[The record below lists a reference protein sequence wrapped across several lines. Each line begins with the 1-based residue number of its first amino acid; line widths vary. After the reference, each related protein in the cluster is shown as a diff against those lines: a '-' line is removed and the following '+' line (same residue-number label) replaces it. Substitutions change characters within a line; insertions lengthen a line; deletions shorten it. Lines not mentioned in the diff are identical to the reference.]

1 MLEFTKR
8 AKRVINEIAQDEAK
22 RLGSDF
28 IGPEHILLGL
38 LKEEDS
44 VAIKILTNLNIS
56 LNELRKEVEKRT
68 REGSGA
74 LLMDVSQ
81 GHDRYQKLIEISKE
95 EAKRLKHNYVG
106 TEHILLALLRDNN
119 NIAGGALSSFSVN
132 YNVIKSEILRLL
144 GAPPASAVGVGAGQS
159 STANPSSNP
168 GRPEKSKTPIL
179 DEFARDLTQLA
190 RDKKLDPVIG
200 RAKEIERVIQI
211 LSRKTK
217 NNPVLIG
224 ESGVGKTAIVEG
236 LASAVVDKLVPD
248 LLFNKRV
255 LSLDLA
261 SLIAGTKYRGEF
273 EERLKKIMKEIVS
286 STNIII
292 FIDELHTLIGAGAA
306 EGAVDA
312 ANILKPALA
321 RGELQCIGATTLTE
335 YRKYIEKD
343 SALERRFQTVKVE
356 EPSVDDAILI
366 LGGLKKAYE
375 AHHKVRYSPKAL
387 EQAVK
392 MSHRYINDRFLP
404 DKAID
409 VIDEAGAKARLAN
422 CQRPT
427 EIKEVEEEIKQLS
440 LKKEELVRSQEYEKA
455 ASIRDEVNR
464 KKQELENKIAEW
476 QEKMEGFSVS
486 IEEEDILSIVSSW
499 TGIPLNRMEE
509 SENHKLLNMEDYL
522 KKRVIGQDEAIEKI
536 SKAVRRSRTG
546 LKSER
551 RPTGSFIFLGPTGVG
566 KTELA
571 KALAEQ
577 LFGNDDKML
586 RVDMSEYMEPH
597 SVSRLI
603 GAPPGYVGYDDGG
616 QLTEFVRR
624 KPYSIVLLDEI
635 EKAHHDVFNI
645 LLQIME
651 EGNLT
656 DSKGRKVN
664 FRDTILIMTSNI
676 AANQIT
682 KGGRLGFE
690 DFESE
695 REKYKTQQARDELK
709 KHFSP
714 EFLNRVDEVVYFQPL
729 EKENIVRIVDIMLVD
744 FNKRLRERKIR
755 VELTLAAKE
764 HFAEVGYDKTYG
776 ARPLRRVFQRELED
790 YLATETLK
798 GSYENPTIIHM
809 DHVEG
814 SFVYRNESWEDMEKD
829 IALEKASSNDDLDM
843 ESEKEVALV

>member
-38 LKEEDS
+38 LREEDS
-44 VAIKILTNLNIS
+44 VAIKILTNLNIN
-56 LNELRKEVEKRT
+56 LNELKKEVEKRT
-68 REGSGA
+68 RENSGA
-74 LLMDVSQ
+74 LLLDVSQ
-81 GHDRYQKLIEISKE
+81 GQDKYQKMIEVSKE

-119 NIAGGALSSFSVN
+119 NIAGGSLSSFSVN

-144 GAPPASAVGVGAGQS
+144 GAPPASAVGAGTGTQQ
-159 STANPSSNP
+159 TQQQTTQAPP
-168 GRPEKSKTPIL
+168 RQEKSKTPIL

-190 RDKKLDPVIG
+190 KEKKLDPVIG

-217 NNPVLIG
+217 NNPVLVG

-236 LASAVVDKLVPD
+236 LAQAVVEKLVPD
-248 LLFNKRV
+248 LLFEKRV

-286 STNIII
+286 SQNIII

-321 RGELQCIGATTLTE
+321 RGELQCIGATTSNE

-343 SALERRFQTVKVE
+343 SALERRFQMVKVA

-366 LGGLKKAYE
+366 LDGLKKAYE
-375 AHHKVRYSPKAL
+375 AHHKVRYSAKAL

-392 MSHRYINDRFLP
+392 LSHRYINDRFLP

-409 VIDEAGAKARLAN
+409 IIDEAGAKARLAN
-422 CQRPT
+422 CQRPA
-427 EIKEVEEEIKQLS
+427 EIKDIEEEIKTLS
-440 LKKEELVRSQEYEKA
+440 TKKEDLVRGQEYEKA
-455 ASIRDEVNR
+455 AAVRDEVNR
-464 KKQELENKIAEW
+464 KKILLEEKTKQW
-476 QEKMEGFSVS
+476 QERIEGYAVS
-486 IEEEDILSIVSSW
+486 IEEEDILSVVSLW
-499 TGIPLNRMEE
+499 TGIPLKKMEQT
-509 SENHKLLNMEDYL
+509 ENNKLLNLEN
-522 KKRVIGQDEAIEKI
+522 VIKDRIVGQTEAIDKVAR
-536 SKAVRRSRTG
+536 AVRRSRTG
-546 LKSER
+546 LKSEK

-577 LFGNDDKML
+577 LFGSEDAML
-586 RVDMSEYMEPH
+586 RIDMSEYMEPH
-597 SVSRLI
+597 AVSRLI

-624 KPYSIVLLDEI
+624 RPYSLVLLDEI
-635 EKAHHDVFNI
+635 EKAHHDLFNI

-656 DSKGRKVN
+656 DTKGRKVN
-664 FRDTILIMTSNI
+664 FRDTIIIMTSNI
-676 AANQIT
+676 AAKEIS

-690 DFESE
+690 DFEQE
-695 REKYKTQQARDELK
+695 REQYKADQAREQLK
-709 KHFSP
+709 KHFNP
-714 EFLNRVDEVVYFQPL
+714 EFLNRVDEVVYFAPL
-729 EKENIVRIVDIMLVD
+729 KKEEIVLIVDIMLKD
-744 FNKRLRERKIR
+744 FNKRLTEKK
-755 VELTLAAKE
+755 VYVDLTGPAKE
-764 HFAEVGYDKTYG
+764 HFATIGYDQNYG

-790 YLATETLK
+790 YMAVQSLK
-798 GSYENPTIIHM
+798 GVYENPTKIAV
-809 DHVEG
+809 DLVDGKLTFAE
-814 SFVYRNESWEDMEKD
+814 SPWTDYKEPVKKDDDSSPNEEER
-829 IALEKASSNDDLDM
+829 DL
-843 ESEKEVALV
+843 ALV

>member
-38 LKEEDS
+38 LREEDS
-44 VAIKILTNLNIS
+44 VAIKILTNLNIN

-74 LLMDVSQ
+74 LLLDVSQ
-81 GHDRYQKLIEISKE
+81 GQDKYQKMIEVSKE

-119 NIAGGALSSFSVN
+119 NIAGGSLSSFSVN

-144 GAPPASAVGVGAGQS
+144 GAPPSGAVGGGTTGSQTTGQS
-159 STANPSSNP
+159 QTQTATP
-168 GRPEKSKTPIL
+168 RQEKSKTPIL

-190 RDKKLDPVIG
+190 REKKLDPVIG
-200 RAKEIERVIQI
+200 RSKEIERVIQI

-217 NNPVLIG
+217 NNPVLVG

-236 LASAVVDKLVPD
+236 LAQAVVEKLVPD
-248 LLFNKRV
+248 LLFDKRV

-273 EERLKKIMKEIVS
+273 EERLKKIMKEIVTS
-286 STNIII
+286 QNIII

-321 RGELQCIGATTLTE
+321 RGELQCIGATTNNE

-343 SALERRFQTVKVE
+343 SALERRFQMVKVL
-356 EPSVDDAILI
+356 EPSVDDAVLI
-366 LGGLKKAYE
+366 LDGLKKAYE
-375 AHHKVRYSPKAL
+375 AHHKVRYSEKAI

-392 MSHRYINDRFLP
+392 LSHRYINDRFLP

-409 VIDEAGAKARLAN
+409 IIDEAGAKARLAN
-422 CQRPT
+422 CQRPN
-427 EIKEVEEEIKQLS
+427 EIKEIEEEIKALS
-440 LKKEELVRSQEYEKA
+440 VKKEDLVRSQEYEKA
-455 ASIRDEVNR
+455 AAVRDEVNR
-464 KKQELENKIAEW
+464 KKSQLEEKTKQW
-476 QEKMEGFSVS
+476 QERMEGYAVS
-486 IEEEDILSIVSSW
+486 IEEEDILSVVSLW
-499 TGIPLNRMEE
+499 TGIPLKKMEQ
-509 SENHKLLNMEDYL
+509 SENTKLLNLEEDI
-522 KKRVIGQDEAIEKI
+522 KSRIVGQTEAIEKVAR
-536 SKAVRRSRTG
+536 AVRRSRTG
-546 LKSER
+546 LKSEK

-577 LFGNDDKML
+577 LFGSEDNML
-586 RVDMSEYMEPH
+586 RIDMSEYMEPH
-597 SVSRLI
+597 AVSRLI

-624 KPYSIVLLDEI
+624 KPYSLVLLDEI
-635 EKAHHDVFNI
+635 EKAHHDLFNI

-656 DSKGRKVN
+656 DTKGRKVN
-664 FRDTILIMTSNI
+664 FRDTIIIMTSNI
-676 AANQIT
+676 AAKEIS

-690 DFESE
+690 DFAEE
-695 REKYKTQQARDELK
+695 RETYKAEQAREQLK
-709 KHFSP
+709 KHFNP
-714 EFLNRVDEVVYFQPL
+714 EFLNRVDEVVYFAPL
-729 EKENIVRIVDIMLVD
+729 KKEEIVSIVDIMLKD
-744 FNKRLRERKIR
+744 FNKRLTEKKVL
-755 VELTLAAKE
+755 VELTLGAKE
-764 HFAEVGYDKTYG
+764 HFATIGYDQNYG

-790 YLATETLK
+790 YMAVQSLK
-798 GSYENPTIIHM
+798 GVYDNPTKILVDLADGKLVYSETPWSDYKEIPKK
-809 DHVEG
+809 DDG
-814 SFVYRNESWEDMEKD
+814 SSPNTEEKD
-829 IALEKASSNDDLDM
+829 L
-843 ESEKEVALV
+843 ALV

>member
-44 VAIKILTNLNIS
+44 VAIKILTNLNIN

-81 GHDRYQKLIEISKE
+81 GHDRYLKLIELSKE

-144 GAPPASAVGVGAGQS
+144 GAPPASAVGVGSGHTGSSQS
-159 STANPSSNP
+159 SSSS
-168 GRPEKSKTPIL
+168 RQEKSKTPIL

-200 RAKEIERVIQI
+200 RSKEIERVIQI

-236 LASAVVDKLVPD
+236 LASAIVEKQVPD

-286 STNIII
+286 SNNIII

-321 RGELQCIGATTLTE
+321 RGELQCIGATTITE

-356 EPSVDDAILI
+356 EPSVEDAIRI

-375 AHHKVRYSPKAL
+375 AHHRVRYSDKAL

-392 MSHRYINDRFLP
+392 MSHRYINDRYLP

-409 VIDEAGAKARLAN
+409 IIDEAGAKARLAN
-422 CQRPT
+422 SRRPN
-427 EIKEVEEEIKQLS
+427 EIKAIEEEIKVLS
-440 LKKEELVRSQEYEKA
+440 ARKEELVRSQEYEKA

-464 KKQELENKIAEW
+464 KKQELETKLAEW

-486 IEEEDILSIVSSW
+486 IEEEDILGIVSNW

-509 SENHKLLNMEDYL
+509 DENKKLLNIEEAL
-522 KKRVIGQDEAIEKI
+522 RKRVVGQDEAIEKI
-536 SKAVRRSRTG
+536 ARAVRRSRTG
-546 LKSER
+546 LKNER
-551 RPTGSFIFLGPTGVG
+551 RPTGSFMFLGPTGVG

-586 RVDMSEYMEPH
+586 RIDMSEYMEPH

-603 GAPPGYVGYDDGG
+603 GAPPGYIGYDDGG

-624 KPYSIVLLDEI
+624 KPYSIILLDEI
-635 EKAHHDVFNI
+635 EKAHPDVFNI

-676 AANQIT
+676 AAKEIT

-690 DFESE
+690 DSESE
-695 REKYKTQQARDELK
+695 KEKYKSELATEELK

-714 EFLNRVDEVVYFQPL
+714 EFLNRLDEVVYFQPL
-729 EKENIVRIVDIMLVD
+729 DKENIVRIVDIMLGD
-744 FNKRLRERKIR
+744 FNKRLKDKKIR
-755 VELTLAAKE
+755 VELTPAAKE
-764 HFAEVGYDKTYG
+764 HFAEIGYDKVYG

-798 GSYENPTIIHM
+798 GAYDKPTIIRM
-809 DHVEG
+809 DYVEG
-814 SFVYRNESWEDMEKD
+814 SFVYKNEEWVLTEEERKLEKSPEDETGNESPR
-829 IALEKASSNDDLDM
+829 
-843 ESEKEVALV
+843 EVALV

>member
-38 LKEEDS
+38 LREEDS
-44 VAIKILTNLNIS
+44 VAIKILTNLNIN
-56 LNELRKEVEKRT
+56 LNELKKEVEKRT
-68 REGSGA
+68 RENSGA
-74 LLMDVSQ
+74 LLLDVSQ
-81 GHDRYQKLIEISKE
+81 GQDKYQKMIEVSKE

-119 NIAGGALSSFSVN
+119 NIAGGSLSSFSVN

-144 GAPPASAVGVGAGQS
+144 GAPPASAVGAGAGNQQS
-159 STANPSSNP
+159 QQQTAQAPP
-168 GRPEKSKTPIL
+168 RQEKSKTPIL

-190 RDKKLDPVIG
+190 KDKKLDPVIG
-200 RAKEIERVIQI
+200 RSKEIERVIQI

-217 NNPVLIG
+217 NNPVLVG

-236 LASAVVDKLVPD
+236 LAQAVVEKLVPD
-248 LLFNKRV
+248 LLFDKRV

-273 EERLKKIMKEIVS
+273 EERLKKIMKEIVTS
-286 STNIII
+286 QNIII

-321 RGELQCIGATTLTE
+321 RGELQCIGATTSNE

-343 SALERRFQTVKVE
+343 SALERRFQMVKVA
-356 EPSVDDAILI
+356 EPSVEDAILI
-366 LGGLKKAYE
+366 LDGLKKAYE
-375 AHHKVRYSPKAL
+375 AHHKVRYSAKAL

-392 MSHRYINDRFLP
+392 LSHRYINDRFLP

-409 VIDEAGAKARLAN
+409 IIDEAGAKARLAN

-427 EIKEVEEEIKQLS
+427 EIKDIEEEIKTLS
-440 LKKEELVRSQEYEKA
+440 TKKEDLVRGQEYEKA
-455 ASIRDEVNR
+455 AAVRDDVNR
-464 KKQELENKIAEW
+464 KKILLEEKTKQW
-476 QEKMEGFSVS
+476 QERIEGFAVS
-486 IEEEDILSIVSSW
+486 IEEEDILSVVSLW
-499 TGIPLNRMEE
+499 TGIPLKKMEQT
-509 SENHKLLNMEDYL
+509 ENNKLLNLEN
-522 KKRVIGQDEAIEKI
+522 VIKDRIVGQTEAIDKVAR
-536 SKAVRRSRTG
+536 AVRRSRTG
-546 LKSER
+546 LKSEK

-577 LFGNDDKML
+577 LFGSQDSML
-586 RVDMSEYMEPH
+586 RIDMSEYMEPH
-597 SVSRLI
+597 AVSRLI

-624 KPYSIVLLDEI
+624 RPYSLVLLDEI
-635 EKAHHDVFNI
+635 EKAHHDLFNI

-656 DSKGRKVN
+656 DTKGRKVN
-664 FRDTILIMTSNI
+664 FRDTIIIMTSNI
-676 AANQIT
+676 AAKEIS

-690 DFESE
+690 DFEEE
-695 REKYKTQQARDELK
+695 REQYKADQAREQLK
-709 KHFSP
+709 KHFNP
-714 EFLNRVDEVVYFQPL
+714 EFLNRVDEVVYFAPL
-729 EKENIVRIVDIMLVD
+729 KKEEIVLIVDIMLKD
-744 FNKRLRERKIR
+744 FNKRLTEKKVH
-755 VELTLAAKE
+755 VELTGAAKE
-764 HFAEVGYDKTYG
+764 HFATVGYDQNYG

-790 YLATETLK
+790 YMAVQSLK
-798 GSYENPTIIHM
+798 GVYENPTKIAV
-809 DHVEG
+809 DLVDG
-814 SFVYRNESWEDMEKD
+814 KLSFTESPWTDYKEPVK
-829 IALEKASSNDDLDM
+829 NDDDSSPNEEERDL
-843 ESEKEVALV
+843 ALV

>member
-44 VAIKILTNLNIS
+44 VAIKILTNLNIN

-68 REGSGA
+68 REGATA

-81 GHDRYQKLIEISKE
+81 GHDRYQKLIDLSKE

-119 NIAGGALSSFSVN
+119 NIAGGSLSSFSVN

-144 GAPPASAVGVGAGQS
+144 GAPPASAVGVGAGQGS
-159 STANPSSNP
+159 GQQQQAQP
-168 GRPEKSKTPIL
+168 RPEKSKTPIL

-190 RDKKLDPVIG
+190 REKKLDPVIG
-200 RAKEIERVIQI
+200 RSKEIERVIQI

-321 RGELQCIGATTLTE
+321 RGELQCIGATTITE

-343 SALERRFQTVKVE
+343 SALERRFQTVKVD

-375 AHHKVRYSPKAL
+375 THHKVTYSSKAL
-387 EQAVK
+387 EQAVR
-392 MSHRYINDRFLP
+392 MTHRYINDRYLP

-422 CQRPT
+422 CQRPS
-427 EIKEVEEEIKQLS
+427 EIKGIEEEIKQLS
-440 LKKEELVRSQEYEKA
+440 VKKEELVRAQEYEKA

-464 KKQELENKIAEW
+464 KKQELENKTAEW
-476 QEKMEGFSVS
+476 HEKMEGFSVS
-486 IEEEDILSIVSSW
+486 IEEEDILSIVSTW

-509 SENHKLLNMEDYL
+509 TENQKLLNMEEFL
-522 KKRVIGQDEAIEKI
+522 MKRVVGQDEAIQKI
-536 SKAVRRSRTG
+536 AKAVRRSRTG
-546 LKSER
+546 LKSEK
-551 RPTGSFIFLGPTGVG
+551 RPTGSFMFLGPTGVG

-571 KALAEQ
+571 KALTEQ

-586 RVDMSEYMEPH
+586 RVDMSEYMEAH

-624 KPYSIVLLDEI
+624 KPYAVILLDEI

-676 AANQIT
+676 AAKEIT

-695 REKYKTQQARDELK
+695 REKYKTEQAREELK

-714 EFLNRVDEVVYFQPL
+714 EFLNRVDEVVYFKSL
-729 EKENIVRIVDIMLVD
+729 EQESIVRIVDIMLED
-744 FNKRLRERKIR
+744 FNKRLLERRIK
-755 VELTLAAKE
+755 VVLTEPAKK
-764 HFAEVGYDKTYG
+764 HFAEIGYDQNYG

-798 GSYENPTIIHM
+798 GTYENPTIIDM
-809 DHVEG
+809 DFVEG
-814 SFVYRNESWEDMEKD
+814 SFVYKNSEWMD
-829 IALEKASSNDDLDM
+829 IDKETGSDSEGGNGRDS

>member
-44 VAIKILTNLNIS
+44 VAIKILTNLNIN

-68 REGSGA
+68 RESSGA

-81 GHDRYQKLIEISKE
+81 GHDRYQKMIEISKD

-119 NIAGGALSSFSVN
+119 NVAGGSLSSFSVN
-132 YNVIKSEILRLL
+132 YSVIKSEILRLL
-144 GAPPASAVGVGAGQS
+144 GAPPASAAVGVGPSQGPGA
-159 STANPSSNP
+159 STSPP
-168 GRPEKSKTPIL
+168 RPEKSKTPIL
-179 DEFARDLTQLA
+179 DEFARDLTQMA

-200 RAKEIERVIQI
+200 RSKEIERVIQI

-236 LASAVVDKLVPD
+236 LASAVIDKLVPD
-248 LLFNKRV
+248 LLFDKRV

-273 EERLKKIMKEIVS
+273 EERLKKIMKEIVT

-321 RGELQCIGATTLTE
+321 RGELQCIGATTITE

-366 LGGLKKAYE
+366 LDGLKKAYE
-375 AHHKVRYSPKAL
+375 IHHKVKYSPKAL
-387 EQAVK
+387 EQAVR
-392 MSHRYINDRFLP
+392 MSHRYINDRYLP

-409 VIDEAGAKARLAN
+409 IIDEAGAKARLAN
-422 CQRPT
+422 CQRPN
-427 EIKEVEEEIKQLS
+427 EIKDIEEDIKQLS
-440 LKKEELVRSQEYEKA
+440 LKKEELVRSQEYENA
-455 ASIRDEVNR
+455 ASIRDEVNLKR
-464 KKQELENKIAEW
+464 QELENRIQQW
-476 QEKMEGFSVS
+476 QEKMEGFAVN
-486 IEEEDILSIVSSW
+486 IEEDDILSIVSLW

-509 SENHKLLNMEDYL
+509 KENQKLLNMEEQL
-522 KKRVIGQDEAIEKI
+522 KERVVGQDEAIEKVA
-536 SKAVRRSRTG
+536 KAVRRSRTG
-546 LKSER
+546 LKNER

-577 LFGNDDKML
+577 LFGSDDKML

-597 SVSRLI
+597 AVSRLI

-676 AANQIT
+676 AAKEIS

-690 DFESE
+690 DFEHE
-695 REKYKTQQARDELK
+695 REKYKVDQAQDELK

-714 EFLNRVDEVVYFQPL
+714 EFLNRVDEVVYFKSL
-729 EKENIVRIVDIMLVD
+729 EKENIIRIVDIMLED
-744 FNKRLRERKIR
+744 FNKRLKERKIK
-755 VELTLAAKE
+755 VTLTEPAKV
-764 HFAEVGYDKTYG
+764 HFSEIGYDQAYG

-798 GSYENPTIIHM
+798 GAYADPSIIHM
-809 DHVEG
+809 DYVEG
-814 SFVYRNESWEDMEKD
+814 SFVYHNEPWLDIDVEENQSDSNGSSDQEPEK
-829 IALEKASSNDDLDM
+829 L
-843 ESEKEVALV
+843 VALV

>member
-8 AKRVINEIAQDEAK
+8 AKRVINEIAQEEAK
-22 RLGSDF
+22 RLGNDF

-44 VAIKILTNLNIS
+44 VAIKILTNLNIN
-56 LNELRKEVEKRT
+56 LNELRKDIERRT
-68 REGSGA
+68 KESSGSF
-74 LLMDVSQ
+74 LLDIAQ
-81 GHDRYQKLIEISKE
+81 GQDKYQKMIEISKE

-119 NIAGGALSSFSVN
+119 NTAGASLSSFSVN

-144 GAPPASAVGVGAGQS
+144 GAPPSGAAPQPAGNVGN
-159 STANPSSNP
+159 NPQQNP
-168 GRPEKSKTPIL
+168 PPRAEKSKTPIM
-179 DEFARDLTQLA
+179 DEFARDLTFMA
-190 RDKKLDPVIG
+190 KEKKLDPVIG
-200 RAKEIERVIQI
+200 REKEIQRVIQI

-236 LASAVVDKLVPD
+236 LALAIVEKTVPD
-248 LLFNKRV
+248 LLFDKRV

-273 EERLKKIMKEIVS
+273 EERLKKIMKEITTT
-286 STNIII
+286 TNIIL

-321 RGELQCIGATTLTE
+321 RGELQCIGATTITE

-343 SALERRFQTVKVE
+343 SALERRFQTVKVA
-356 EPSVDDAILI
+356 EPSITDSVTILM
-366 LGGLKKAYE
+366 GLKKAYE
-375 AHHKVRYSPKAL
+375 AHHKVKYSDKAI

-392 MSHRYINDRFLP
+392 LSSRYINDRFLP

-409 VIDEAGAKARLAN
+409 IIDEAGAKARLAN
-422 CQRPT
+422 CVRPQ
-427 EIKEVEEEIKQLS
+427 ELKDIEEEIKELS
-440 LKKEELVRSQEYEKA
+440 VKKEELVRSQEYEKA
-455 ASIRDEVNR
+455 ANVRDDVNK
-464 KKQELENKIAEW
+464 KKQLLEDKIKNW
-476 QEKMEGFSVS
+476 QERLDGFAVE
-486 IEEEDILSIVSSW
+486 ITEDDIRNVISQW
-499 TGIPLNRMEE
+499 TGVPLQRMEE
-509 SENHKLLNMEDYL
+509 SENLRLLEL
-522 KKRVIGQDEAIEKI
+522 EKTLHQRVVGQVEAIEKVA
-536 SKAVRRSRTG
+536 KAVRRSRTG
-546 LKSER
+546 LKNER
-551 RPTGSFIFLGPTGVG
+551 RPTGSFVFLGPTGVG

-571 KALAEQ
+571 KALSEQ
-577 LFGNDDKML
+577 LFGSDDKML
-586 RVDMSEYMEPH
+586 RLDMSEYMEPH

-624 KPYSIVLLDEI
+624 NPYSLVLLDEI
-635 EKAHHDVFNI
+635 EKAHHDLFNI

-676 AANQIT
+676 AAREIT

-690 DFESE
+690 TTAN
-695 REKYKTQQARDELK
+695 EKDAQKKDAVHDEMK
-709 KHFSP
+709 KYFTP
-714 EFLNRVDEVVYFQPL
+714 EFLNRLDEVVYFQPL
-729 EKENIVRIVDIMLVD
+729 KEEEITQIVDIMLKD
-744 FNKRLRERKIR
+744 FNKRLYDKKIR
-755 VELTLAAKE
+755 IDLTDEAKKHIAAK
-764 HFAEVGYDKTYG
+764 GYDKLYG
-776 ARPLRRVFQRELED
+776 ARPLRRVFQREFED
-790 YLATETLK
+790 YLATQTLK
-798 GSYENPTIIHM
+798 GSYTNPTIIQA
-809 DHVEG
+809 DFKEDTLVF
-814 SFVYRNESWEDMEKD
+814 SESNWSDYQERPKKDSPSEDEKD
-829 IALEKASSNDDLDM
+829 
-843 ESEKEVALV
+843 LVLV

>member
-44 VAIKILTNLNIS
+44 VAIKILTNLNINLS
-56 LNELRKEVEKRT
+56 ELRREVEKRT

-74 LLMDVSQ
+74 LLLDAAQ
-81 GHDRYQKLIEISKE
+81 GQDKYQKMIDVSKE

-119 NIAGGALSSFSVN
+119 NIAGGSLSSFSVN

-144 GAPPASAVGVGAGQS
+144 GAPPASAVGAG
-159 STANPSSNP
+159 TTPNPSASNP
-168 GRPEKSKTPIL
+168 PPRAEKSKTPIL

-190 RDKKLDPVIG
+190 KEKKLDPVIG
-200 RAKEIERVIQI
+200 RAKEIERVVQI

-248 LLFNKRV
+248 LLFDKRV

-286 STNIII
+286 SSNIII

-321 RGELQCIGATTLTE
+321 RGELQCIGATTITE

-343 SALERRFQTVKVE
+343 SALERRFQTVKVD

-375 AHHKVRYSPKAL
+375 VHHKVRYSAKAL
-387 EQAVK
+387 EQAVR
-392 MSHRYINDRFLP
+392 MSHRYINDRYLP

-409 VIDEAGAKARLAN
+409 IIDEAGAKARLAN
-422 CQRPT
+422 CQRPA
-427 EIKEVEEEIKQLS
+427 EIKEIEEEIKLLS
-440 LKKEELVRSQEYEKA
+440 VRKEDLVRAQEYENA

-464 KKQELENKIAEW
+464 KKQELEDKTKQW
-476 QEKMEGFSVS
+476 QEKMEGHAVD
-486 IEEEDILSIVSSW
+486 IEEEDILTIVSAW

-509 SENHKLLNMEDYL
+509 NENVKLLNIEDYL
-522 KKRVIGQDEAIEKI
+522 TKRVVGQVEAIEKI
-536 SKAVRRSRTG
+536 GRSVRRSRTG
-546 LKSER
+546 LKSEK

-577 LFGNDDKML
+577 LFGSDDKML

-603 GAPPGYVGYDDGG
+603 GAPPGYIGYDDGG

-624 KPYSIVLLDEI
+624 KPYSIILLDEI

-676 AANQIT
+676 AANEIS

-690 DFESE
+690 DFANEN
-695 REKYKTQQARDELK
+695 EKYKNDQAKDQLK

-729 EKENIVRIVDIMLVD
+729 ERENIVKIVDIMLLD
-744 FNKRLRERKIR
+744 FNKRLLEKKIK
-755 VELTLAAKE
+755 VELSLSAKE
-764 HFAEVGYDKTYG
+764 HFAEIGYDKAYG

-798 GSYENPTIIHM
+798 GSYENPSVISM
-809 DHVEG
+809 DYVEEKFQYENKPWDDFKEANAADKKESESNG
-814 SFVYRNESWEDMEKD
+814 SEPEKE
-829 IALEKASSNDDLDM
+829 IAL
-843 ESEKEVALV
+843 V

>member
-38 LKEEDS
+38 LREEDS
-44 VAIKILTNLNIS
+44 VAIKILTNLNIN

-74 LLMDVSQ
+74 LLLDVSQ
-81 GHDRYQKLIEISKE
+81 GQDKYQKMIEVSKE

-119 NIAGGALSSFSVN
+119 NIAGGSLSSFSVN

-144 GAPPASAVGVGAGQS
+144 GAPPSGAVGGTTGTQS
-159 STANPSSNP
+159 GPQSQTQQQAAP
-168 GRPEKSKTPIL
+168 RQEKSKTPIL

-190 RDKKLDPVIG
+190 REKKLDPVIG
-200 RAKEIERVIQI
+200 RSKEIERVIQI

-217 NNPVLIG
+217 NNPVLVG

-236 LASAVVDKLVPD
+236 LAQAVIEKLVPD
-248 LLFNKRV
+248 LLFDKRV

-273 EERLKKIMKEIVS
+273 EERLKKIMKEIVTS
-286 STNIII
+286 QNIII

-321 RGELQCIGATTLTE
+321 RGELQCIGATTNNE

-343 SALERRFQTVKVE
+343 SALERRFQMVKVL
-356 EPSVDDAILI
+356 EPSVDDAVLI
-366 LGGLKKAYE
+366 LDGLKKAYE
-375 AHHKVRYSPKAL
+375 AHHKVRYSEKAI

-392 MSHRYINDRFLP
+392 LSHRYINDRFLP

-409 VIDEAGAKARLAN
+409 IIDEAGAKARLAN
-422 CQRPT
+422 CQRPN
-427 EIKEVEEEIKQLS
+427 EIKEIEEEIKGLS
-440 LKKEELVRSQEYEKA
+440 VKKEDLVRSQEYEKA
-455 ASIRDEVNR
+455 AAVRDEVNR
-464 KKQELENKIAEW
+464 KKGQLEEKTKQW
-476 QEKMEGFSVS
+476 QERMEGYAVS
-486 IEEEDILSIVSSW
+486 IEEEDILSVVSLW
-499 TGIPLNRMEE
+499 TGIPLKKMEQ
-509 SENHKLLNMEDYL
+509 SENAKLLHLEEDI
-522 KKRVIGQDEAIEKI
+522 KGRIVGQTEAIEKVAR
-536 SKAVRRSRTG
+536 AVRRSRTG
-546 LKSER
+546 LKSEK

-577 LFGNDDKML
+577 LFGSEDNML
-586 RVDMSEYMEPH
+586 RIDMSEYMEPH
-597 SVSRLI
+597 AVSRLI

-624 KPYSIVLLDEI
+624 KPYSLVLLDEI
-635 EKAHHDVFNI
+635 EKAHHDLFNI

-656 DSKGRKVN
+656 DTKGRKVN
-664 FRDTILIMTSNI
+664 FRDTIIIMTSNI
-676 AANQIT
+676 AAKEIS

-690 DFESE
+690 DFAEE
-695 REKYKTQQARDELK
+695 RETYKAEQAREQLK
-709 KHFSP
+709 KHFNP
-714 EFLNRVDEVVYFQPL
+714 EFLNRVDEVVYFAPL
-729 EKENIVRIVDIMLVD
+729 KKEEIVSIVDIMLKD
-744 FNKRLRERKIR
+744 FNKRLTEKKVI
-755 VELTLAAKE
+755 VELTHGAKE
-764 HFAEVGYDKTYG
+764 HFATIGYDQNYG

-790 YLATETLK
+790 YMAVQSLKGVYDNPTKILVDLAEGKLVYTETPWTDFK
-798 GSYENPTIIHM
+798 EIPKKDDGSSPSAE
-809 DHVEG
+809 
-814 SFVYRNESWEDMEKD
+814 EKD
-829 IALEKASSNDDLDM
+829 L
-843 ESEKEVALV
+843 ALV

>member
-44 VAIKILTNLNIS
+44 VAIKILTNLNIN

-68 REGSGA
+68 RESSSA

-81 GHDRYQKLIEISKE
+81 GHDRYQKMIEISKD

-119 NIAGGALSSFSVN
+119 NVAGGSLSSFSVN
-132 YNVIKSEILRLL
+132 YSVIKSEILRLL
-144 GAPPASAVGVGAGQS
+144 GAPPASAAVGVG
-159 STANPSSNP
+159 PSQGP
-168 GRPEKSKTPIL
+168 GAAPSPPRPEKSKTPIL
-179 DEFARDLTQLA
+179 DEFARDLTQMA

-200 RAKEIERVIQI
+200 RSKEIERVIQI

-236 LASAVVDKLVPD
+236 LASAVIDKLVPD
-248 LLFNKRV
+248 LLFDKRV

-273 EERLKKIMKEIVS
+273 EERLKKIMKEIVT

-321 RGELQCIGATTLTE
+321 RGELQCIGATTITE

-375 AHHKVRYSPKAL
+375 VHHKVKYSPKAL
-387 EQAVK
+387 EQAVR
-392 MSHRYINDRFLP
+392 MSHRYINDRYLP

-409 VIDEAGAKARLAN
+409 IIDEAGAKARLAN
-422 CQRPT
+422 CQRPN
-427 EIKEVEEEIKQLS
+427 EIKDIEEDIKQLS
-440 LKKEELVRSQEYEKA
+440 LKKEELVRSQEYETA
-455 ASIRDEVNR
+455 AAIRDEVNQKR
-464 KKQELENKIAEW
+464 QELEKRIQQW
-476 QEKMEGFSVS
+476 QEKMEGFAVN
-486 IEEEDILSIVSSW
+486 IEEDDILSIVSLW

-509 SENHKLLNMEDYL
+509 TENQKLLNMEDHL
-522 KKRVIGQDEAIEKI
+522 KERVVGQDEAIEKVA
-536 SKAVRRSRTG
+536 KAVRRSRTG
-546 LKSER
+546 LKNER

-577 LFGNDDKML
+577 LFGSDDKML

-597 SVSRLI
+597 AVSRLI

-624 KPYSIVLLDEI
+624 KPYSIVLLDEV

-676 AANQIT
+676 AAKEIS

-690 DFESE
+690 DFEHE
-695 REKYKTQQARDELK
+695 REKYKVDQARDELK

-729 EKENIVRIVDIMLVD
+729 AKENIIRIVDIMLVD
-744 FNKRLRERKIR
+744 FNKRLKERKIK
-755 VELTLAAKE
+755 VTLTESAKI
-764 HFAEVGYDKTYG
+764 HFSEIGYDQAYG

-798 GSYENPTIIHM
+798 GTYTDPNIIHM
-809 DHVEG
+809 DYVEG
-814 SFVYRNESWEDMEKD
+814 SFVYRNEPWLDIDLEEKQAD
-829 IALEKASSNDDLDM
+829 SNESSSQEPEKQ
-843 ESEKEVALV
+843 VALV

>member
-56 LNELRKEVEKRT
+56 LSELRREVEKRT

-74 LLMDVSQ
+74 LLLDATQ
-81 GHDRYQKLIEISKE
+81 GQDKYQKMIDISKE

-119 NIAGGALSSFSVN
+119 NIAGGSLSSFSVN

-144 GAPPASAVGVGAGQS
+144 GAPPASSVGVG
-159 STANPSSNP
+159 TIPNPSSANNP
-168 GRPEKSKTPIL
+168 PRTEKSKTPIL
-179 DEFARDLTQLA
+179 DEFARDLTQHA
-190 RDKKLDPVIG
+190 KDKKLDPVIG

-236 LASAVVDKLVPD
+236 LASAIVDKLVPD
-248 LLFNKRV
+248 LLFDKRV

-286 STNIII
+286 SHNIII

-321 RGELQCIGATTLTE
+321 RGELQCIGATTITE

-356 EPSVDDAILI
+356 EPSVEDTILI

-375 AHHKVRYSPKAL
+375 SHHKVRYSDKAL
-387 EQAVK
+387 EQAVR

-409 VIDEAGAKARLAN
+409 IIDEAGAKARLAN

-427 EIKEVEEEIKQLS
+427 EIKEIEEEIKQLS
-440 LKKEELVRSQEYEKA
+440 LKKEDLVRSQEYEKA

-464 KKQELENKIAEW
+464 KKQELEDKTKQW
-476 QEKMEGFSVS
+476 QDKLDGYAVN
-486 IEEEDILSIVSSW
+486 IEEEDILTIVSAW

-509 SENHKLLNMEDYL
+509 SENQKLLHIEDHL
-522 KKRVIGQDEAIEKI
+522 TKRVVGQKDAIEKI
-536 SKAVRRSRTG
+536 GKSVRRSRTG
-546 LKSER
+546 LKSEK

-577 LFGNDDKML
+577 LFGSDDKML
-586 RVDMSEYMEPH
+586 RVDMSEYMEAH

-603 GAPPGYVGYDDGG
+603 GAPPGYIGYDDGG

-624 KPYSIVLLDEI
+624 KPYSIILLDEI

-676 AANQIT
+676 AAKEIS

-690 DFESE
+690 DFEHE
-695 REKYKTQQARDELK
+695 KEKYKTEQAREELK

-729 EKENIVRIVDIMLVD
+729 EKENIVKIVGIMLLD
-744 FNKRLRERKIR
+744 FNKRLHEKKIK
-755 VELTLAAKE
+755 VELTDAAKE
-764 HFAEVGYDKTYG
+764 HFATIGYDQAYG

-790 YLATETLK
+790 HLATETLK
-798 GSYENPTIIHM
+798 GSYENPSIISI
-809 DHVEG
+809 DFLEG
-814 SFVYRNESWEDMEKD
+814 KFAYENKPWADYKEETGASKKEKEENNGSEPEKE
-829 IALEKASSNDDLDM
+829 IAL
-843 ESEKEVALV
+843 V